1 MDKLDFYQK
10 QYAFLMGEIDRAI
23 DALDR
28 QNCPLARQTLTDA
41 LETAEQRWIDAV
53 PEQAP

>member
-1 MDKLDFYQK
+1 MDKLEFYQK

>member
-1 MDKLDFYQK
+1 MDKLEFYQK

-28 QNCPLARQTLTDA
+28 HDCPLARRTLTDA